1 MRNEES
7 VQSNPTMKESI
18 VKDKSVRFAIRVVRL
33 YRYLKEERNEYI
45 LSKQLV
51 RSGTS
56 IGANISEAQRAQSQA
71 DFAAKMYIALK
82 EAEESAYW
90 ILLLK
95 EAEYITEKEY
105 ESVCADCEELVKLLT
120 AITKTVAPRNSK
132 R

>member
-1 MRNEES
+1 MRSEELS
-7 VQSNPTMKESI
+7 FLCYKMKESV

-33 YRYLKEERNEYI
+33 YKYLKEERNEYI

-56 IGANISEAQRAQSQA
+56 VGANISEAQRAQSTA
-71 DFAAKMYIALK
+71 DFSAKMYIALK

-95 EAEYITEKEY
+95 EAEYISTKEY
-105 ESVCADCEELVKLLT
+105 ASINDDCEELVKLLT
-120 AITKTVAPRNSK
+120 AITKTVSPRN
-132 R
+132 RQ